1 MRRILQLLLLLFCI
15 TFVSCRNRSTADL
28 IVHNALVYSVDSTF
42 RTYEAFAVKDG
53 KFIGTGTSADILAK
67 YESDSVIDAGG
78 KPVYPGFIDPHSHF
92 LGLGKLFDEAD
103 LTGTESFSE
112 IIERLK
118 AFRKTHPEKSW
129 IIGRGWDQNDW
140 KEKQFPSKELL
151 DKDFPD
157 VPVLLTRIDGHA
169 AIINSKAIELAN
181 ITAASKMEGGLVE
194 LKNGIPTGIL
204 VDNAMGLANK
214 VIPQSTE
221 KEKQQMLKNAEKAC
235 LSVGLTT
242 VSDAGLDRADIEL
255 IDKMHKNGSLKIRDY
270 VMISVSPANLDYY
283 IPKGPY
289 ASDRLTVHSFKIYA
303 DGALGSR
310 GACLLK
316 PYSDAKTSGF
326 LLTNPKDMENYISRI
341 AQSSFQANTHC
352 IGDSANRLVLNLYG
366 KYLKNKNDRRW
377 RIEHAQVVSKD
388 DISKF
393 GQFSVIP
400 SVQPTHAT
408 SDMYWAEARL
418 GKERVKTAY
427 AFKDLLDQNGKIA
440 FGSDF
445 PVEHFNPL
453 YGFNSAVARKD
464 AKGFPPAGFQMENV
478 VSREAALKGMT
489 IWAAYAN
496 FEDKNRGSIE
506 TGKWADFVILEKDI
520 MKIEEKEL
528 RDTRTLRTVIAGETV
543 FRR

>member
-1 MRRILQLLLLLFCI
+1 MRRILQLLFFLFTI
-15 TFVSCRNRSTADL
+15 SFVSCKNRSTADL

-53 KFIGTGTSADILAK
+53 KFVATGTSADILAK

-92 LGLGKLFDEAD
+92 LGLGRLFDEAD

-112 IIERLK
+112 IVERLK
-118 AFRKTHPEKSW
+118 EFRKTHPEKPW

-140 KEKQFPSKELL
+140 KDKQFPAKELL

-169 AIINSKAIELAN
+169 AIINSKAIKLAN
-181 ITAASKMEGGLVE
+181 ITTASKIEGGLVE

-204 VDNAMGLANK
+204 VDNAMSFAYK
-214 VIPQSTE
+214 IIPQSTE

-242 VSDAGLDRADIEL
+242 ISDAGLNREDIEL

-270 VMISVSPANLDYY
+270 AMISVSPANLDYY
-283 IPKGPY
+283 IPKSPY

-316 PYSDAKTSGF
+316 PYSDAPTSGF
-326 LLTNPKDMENYISRI
+326 LLTNPKDLENYISRI

-366 KYLKNKNDRRW
+366 KYLKQKNDRRW
-377 RIEHAQVVSKD
+377 RIEHAQVVSKE

-393 GQFSVIP
+393 SKFSVIP

-427 AFKDLLDQNGKIA
+427 AFKDLLNQNGKIA

-445 PVEHFNPL
+445 PVEHYNPL
-453 YGFNSAVARKD
+453 FGFNSAVARKD

-478 VSREAALKGMT
+478 VSREGAMRGMT

-528 RDTRTLRTVIAGETV
+528 RDTKTVRTVIAGETV
-543 FRR
+543 FRK

>member
-1 MRRILQLLLLLFCI
+1 
-15 TFVSCRNRSTADL
+15 
-28 IVHNALVYSVDSTF
+28 
-42 RTYEAFAVKDG
+42 
-53 KFIGTGTSADILAK
+53 
-67 YESDSVIDAGG
+67 
-78 KPVYPGFIDPHSHF
+78 
-92 LGLGKLFDEAD
+92 
-103 LTGTESFSE
+103 
-112 IIERLK
+112 
-118 AFRKTHPEKSW
+118 
-129 IIGRGWDQNDW
+129 
-140 KEKQFPSKELL
+140 
-151 DKDFPD
+151 
-157 VPVLLTRIDGHA
+157 
-169 AIINSKAIELAN
+169 
-181 ITAASKMEGGLVE
+181 
-194 LKNGIPTGIL
+194 
-204 VDNAMGLANK
+204 
-214 VIPQSTE
+214 
-221 KEKQQMLKNAEKAC
+221 
-235 LSVGLTT
+235 
-242 VSDAGLDRADIEL
+242 
-255 IDKMHKNGSLKIRDY
+255 MHKNGSLKIRDY

-478 VSREAALKGMT
+478 VSREEALKGMT

-506 TGKWADFVILEKDI
+506 TGKWADFLILEKDI